1 MEINFVDE
9 ESTENIADKP
19 DQIANIDIQI
29 PTLDSTATAKPNI
42 SVQTL
47 IVIIVLSLI
56 VIGLFGSSIWFAMNK
71 QITDLR
77 SENEELTKSIT
88 SLKKSNAV
96 TSNNTVTDNSNS
108 IITSKTTMYQVD
120 GFTNASWLQSK
131 SLDPNYS
138 DSLISSTANSA
149 ILVPNVSDMGNFRD
163 NYQNKY
169 WVAVEI
175 KSTDY
180 RTNGSKR
187 AIIER
192 DNIRL
197 VENGNKISPV
207 VVQENLIAPLESK
220 TTYAFFPVDKTS
232 TSFELW
238 TGDMANPT
246 INKLNFTNG
255 TKLNGYF
262 LIDRGYSSTL
272 K

>member
-1 MEINFVDE
+1 MDE
-9 ESTENIADKP
+9 ESTETIADKP

-29 PTLDSTATAKPNI
+29 PSLNSAATAKPNI

-131 SLDPNYS
+131 SIDPERSDILLSNTAINATLAPAVVDIDLIGENYTLS
-138 DSLISSTANSA
+138 K
-149 ILVPNVSDMGNFRD
+149 
-163 NYQNKY
+163 YKY
-169 WVAVEI
+169 WVAVGI
-175 KSTDY
+175 KSVDN
-180 RTNGSKR
+180 RTTGSKR

-197 VENGNKISPV
+197 VENGNKIPPV
-207 VVQENLIAPLESK
+207 VVRENLIAPLESK
-220 TTYAFFPVDKTS
+220 TVYAFFPVEKAS

-238 TGDMANPT
+238 TGDMTNPT